1 MQWVTVRHVA
11 ATVFP
16 HGTDSMNEI
25 IELFVELANAGGRV
39 IWGHDSM
46 SVTYKEGDVEV
57 YILVTEKKAAVVV
70 TSPEMKATLIIDDGA
85 FYINVTDS
93 DGDTVVFLRESGIVG
108 VRKEATDE
116 AVSGDLARL
125 IADFLYS

>member
-1 MQWVTVRHVA
+1 
-11 ATVFP
+11 
-16 HGTDSMNEI
+16 
-25 IELFVELANAGGRV
+25 
-39 IWGHDSM
+39 M

-57 YILVTEKKAAVVV
+57 YILVTEKKAAVAV